1 MDVSNSPKEN
11 CETQKLT
18 KAYERINGD
27 AWMPYVF
34 FVKQV
39 GDDPAAESYDSI
51 GTKEDDEQAESPSS
65 VAHYVRIA
73 SIEFKRI
80 GSS

>member
-1 MDVSNSPKEN
+1 
-11 CETQKLT
+11 
-18 KAYERINGD
+18 
-27 AWMPYVF
+27 MPYVF

-39 GDDPAAESYDSI
+39 GDDPAAESYEPI

-65 VAHYVRIA
+65 VAHYVCIA